1 MANLVKGANF
11 RWEQLQQIFEK
22 ICFNNLKAKELFVL
36 VAQQVGNVFVAVKGH
51 PTKTAFN

>member
-1 MANLVKGANF
+1 MVNLVKGTDF
-11 RWEQLQQIFEK
+11 RGEQLQQISEK